1 MRATACALLAFAT
14 VAGTPVQA
22 HAQAT
27 PHRLFATQ
35 KDDPAHPGVA
45 VHLDY
50 SAAQGCPSENELH
63 DIVAA
68 RMGYD
73 PFTSP
78 GVAAPYAL
86 RIAISRRGPSFVGA
100 VELRDRS
107 GRVLWSRPPLAES
120 DCRRLA
126 GVIGG
131 LTVTIAIDTASSQAT
146 AAPPPPIEQAP
157 MAPAAPVPLEPPP
170 SSSIPRPAFRLGVR
184 AAGAFG
190 VGPAPT
196 AAITA
201 DIGSGWRLFSI
212 AVEGRAD
219 VPATGSVS
227 MGVSARTSVLA
238 ASLVPCGH
246 YRLFAGCAL
255 VSVGVLHA
263 EGVNVLHPAQDAGVY
278 AAAGVRAGIE
288 WPIVPAFALRASADV
303 LVNLHPLATQVAF
316 QAGREEVWR
325 SGPFAAMLGGGVVA
339 RFGGGS

>member
-1 MRATACALLAFAT
+1 MRATPCALIVLALAMG
-14 VAGTPVQA
+14 VAARA
-22 HAQAT
+22 HAQTA
-27 PHRLFATQ
+27 PHRLFAVQ

-50 SAAQGCPSENELH
+50 SAAEGCPAENELH

-73 PFTSP
+73 PFTPP

-86 RIAISRRGPSFVGA
+86 RIAIDRRGASFIGA
-100 VELRDRS
+100 VELRDTA

-157 MAPAAPVPLEPPP
+157 MAPAAPAPIAPPS

-201 DIGSGWRLFSI
+201 DIGAGWRLFSI

-246 YRLFAGCAL
+246 YRWFVGCAL
-255 VSVGVLHA
+255 VSVGVLRA
-263 EGVNVLHPAQDAGVY
+263 EGVNVLHAAQDSGAYV
-278 AAAGVRAGIE
+278 AAGVRAGLE

-303 LVNLHPLATQVAF
+303 LMNLHPLATQVDF